1 MGPGDAVVVL
11 PDVFLHGA
19 GLFDRVLD
27 DEQVLVLFSG
37 DREEIVNV
45 HDLEL
50 LDAWIEQQPDLAAT
64 LLRDRL
70 RD

>member
-1 MGPGDAVVVL
+1 VGPGDAVVVL

-19 GLFDRVLD
+19 GLFDRELD
-27 DEQVLVLFSG
+27 DEHILVLFSG

-45 HDLEL
+45 RDLEL
-50 LDAWIEQQPDLAAT
+50 LDVWIEKQPDLAST